1 LENNI
6 KRLVSLGLC
15 FTLSIVLVFASV
27 LSHFDMNMVVV
38 IDTSDA
44 PMTKDTT
51 TAGSDGDDED
61 QGDDDQEDAPVT
73 QDTINVEG
81 DSRDDDDDD
90 DDEDNSGQNN
100 NDNNDNEPATNE
112 VTEKPDCPAGQ
123 ENGLF
128 ESRLPIQACG
138 NNIAGVVPVLPP
150 NANNCVNA
158 PIVDHPSAEQ

>member
-1 LENNI
+1 
-6 KRLVSLGLC
+6 
-15 FTLSIVLVFASV
+15 
-27 LSHFDMNMVVV
+27 
-38 IDTSDA
+38 
-44 PMTKDTT
+44 
-51 TAGSDGDDED
+51 
-61 QGDDDQEDAPVT
+61 
-73 QDTINVEG
+73 VEG
-81 DSRDDDDDD
+81 DSRDDDDD

-112 VTEKPDCPAGQ
+112 VKEKPDCPAGQ

-128 ESRLPIQACG
+128 ESCLPIQACG